1 MSKRKL
7 TNKRR
12 NCVCQPENYKLVA
25 FSPKLNEFRIEGI
38 LCDGVIHCADNKSIL
53 IHRAIL
59 STASPYFQNV
69 FVNTLNRSENEK
81 KETSVDISSYYFNL
95 LLDYAYTG
103 SCKITSGNV
112 EELLIYADRFEIM
125 GVIQLCCQNLIEKL
139 NPKNC
144 FNILKFAKE
153 YFCQGLEKRGKLYI
167 RHNFTE
173 IMSNPEEFNKLSIEE
188 VKEIL
193 DDNELNVRR
202 EKVVFKAI
210 KSWVNHD
217 PDNRANRVFSLLCCI
232 RIRQENKESL
242 LKRVLK
248 WKWVS
253 CNQVNKIKCTRYKY
267 CNRYLPTSVFCG
279 KSCWS
284 TFSLNNIESKLNYV

>member
-1 MSKRKL
+1 M
-7 TNKRR
+7 
-12 NCVCQPENYKLVA
+12 VA

-38 LCDGVIHCADNKSIL
+38 LCDGVIHCADNKSIR

-59 STASPYFQNV
+59 SMASPYFQTV
-69 FVNTLNRSENEK
+69 FANTLNRSENEK
-81 KETSVDISSYYFNL
+81 KETSVDISSYYLNL

-103 SCKITSGNV
+103 SCKITAGNV

-167 RHNFTE
+167 RHNFVE
-173 IMSNPEEFNKLSIEE
+173 IMSNPEDFNKLSIDE

-193 DDNELNVRR
+193 DDNELNVGR
-202 EKVVFKAI
+202 EKIVFNAI
-210 KSWVNHD
+210 KSWLNHD
-217 PDNRANRVFSLLCCI
+217 PANRTARGFSLLSCI
-232 RIRQENKESL
+232 RIHRENKEGL
-242 LKRVLK
+242 LKKIIK
-248 WKWVS
+248 WS
-253 CNQVNKIKCTRYKY
+253 CNEQVNNKCVY
-267 CNRYLPTSVFCG
+267 
-279 KSCWS
+279 
-284 TFSLNNIESKLNYV
+284 